1 LQYIPL
7 TRIAIISRPHRY
19 FGGSVTPA
27 LLNGDAE
34 FSILARMERPTPKPH
49 GLLGRRALITATAGA
64 AMATAPGAARADAT
78 TIDVGYIRWPQ
89 DRQTISLL
97 DKPPPDDGL
106 AGAKLGVDDN
116 NTTGRFM
123 GQQFELT
130 DTMVRPGDD
139 PVVALTALGQ
149 RGITLVLTDAPADPL
164 LRLAAAG
171 SGKGVTLFNVNAPD
185 DALRQQD
192 CRANVIHVAPSRA
205 MLADALGQYL
215 VWKKWSR
222 WVLAY
227 GSHPADTLLA
237 DAYRRAAKRFG
248 ARIVKELE
256 YKDTG
261 GARQTDSGVVETQQ
275 QMPVFTQGLPDYD
288 VLVTADESEV
298 FANYLPFRT
307 WDARP
312 VTGSAGLRPVSWDP
326 NSESW
331 GGTQLQDRFARMAH
345 RLMTPLDMQ
354 AWTAVRMIGEAA
366 SRTGSGDAAKIMQY
380 MKGADFGI
388 AAYKGRQLNL
398 RDWDWQLRQPILLS
412 DGRTIVSV
420 SPQPGFLHQ
429 FTELDTLGFDR
440 PETQC
445 KFQ

>member
-1 LQYIPL
+1 
-7 TRIAIISRPHRY
+7 
-19 FGGSVTPA
+19 
-27 LLNGDAE
+27 LNDDAE
-34 FSILARMERPTPKPH
+34 FSILPGMERPMSMPQ
-49 GLLGRRALITATAGA
+49 GRIGRRALITATAGA
-64 AMATAPGAARADAT
+64 AITAPILAARADAAVVD
-78 TIDVGYIRWPQ
+78 IGYIRWPQ
-89 DRQTISLL
+89 ERQTISLL
-97 DKPPPDDGL
+97 DKPQPDDGL
-106 AGAKLGVDDN
+106 AGAKLAIDDN

-123 GQQFELT
+123 GQQFEVT
-130 DTMVRPGDD
+130 DTMLRAGDD
-139 PVVALTALGQ
+139 PVATLTALEQ
-149 RGITLVLTDAPADPL
+149 RGISLMLTDVPADLL

-205 MLADALGQYL
+205 MLADALAQYL
-215 VWKKWSR
+215 VWKKWPR

-227 GSHPADTLLA
+227 GSHPADGLLA
-237 DAYRRAAKRFG
+237 DAYRRSAKRFG

-331 GGTQLQDRFARMAH
+331 GGTQLQDRFTRMAH

-354 AWTAVRMIGEAA
+354 AWTAIRMIGEGA
-366 SRTGSGDAAKIMQY
+366 SRSNSTDAAKIMQY
-380 MKGADFGI
+380 MKGPDFGI
-388 AAYKGRQLNL
+388 AAYKGKQLSL
-398 RDWDWQLRQPILLS
+398 RNWDWQLRQPIFLS

-445 KFQ
+445 KL